1 MKTEEQKVIDELY
14 DRETRSGW
22 TYPDTSIKQSVNIE
36 QYPDAR
42 KHQVVSF
49 IKSGIRIVGYGLILI
64 DPISA
69 VITLI
74 GSEAVGILEELV

>member
-1 MKTEEQKVIDELY
+1 MKSEEQKVIDELY
-14 DRETRSGW
+14 NRETRSGW
-22 TYPDTSIKQSVNIE
+22 TYPDTSIKQSVNLE
-36 QYPDAR
+36 LYPDAQ

-49 IKSGIRIVGYGLILI
+49 IKSGIRIVGYVLILI